1 MVVNMIQESYI
12 HLYVI
17 DHLVNSKIFLLKK
30 LFLKKHLIQN
40 DQNSKPLEKEDK
52 IKITLVNNSS
62 VKYKKRRNIQL
73 KPRDRIF
80 VKGYGFQS
88 FARNRGKNIGNNVS
102 KNLSGESS
110 QKLLDHAKQ
119 SATDALKTTPKKAIH
134 KIVEA
139 TGDFDW

>member
-1 MVVNMIQESYI
+1 MIQESYI

-62 VKYKKRRNIQL
+62 VKYKKRRNI
-73 KPRDRIF
+73 
-80 VKGYGFQS
+80 
-88 FARNRGKNIGNNVS
+88 
-102 KNLSGESS
+102 
-110 QKLLDHAKQ
+110 
-119 SATDALKTTPKKAIH
+119 
-134 KIVEA
+134 
-139 TGDFDW
+139 

>member
-62 VKYKKRRNIQL
+62 VKYKKRRNI
-73 KPRDRIF
+73 
-80 VKGYGFQS
+80 
-88 FARNRGKNIGNNVS
+88 
-102 KNLSGESS
+102 
-110 QKLLDHAKQ
+110 
-119 SATDALKTTPKKAIH
+119 
-134 KIVEA
+134 
-139 TGDFDW
+139 